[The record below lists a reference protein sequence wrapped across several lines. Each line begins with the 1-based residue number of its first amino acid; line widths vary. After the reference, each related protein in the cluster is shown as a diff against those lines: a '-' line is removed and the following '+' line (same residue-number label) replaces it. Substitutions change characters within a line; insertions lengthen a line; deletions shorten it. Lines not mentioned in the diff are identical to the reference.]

1 MERLRRAYGARTAH
15 LLLLAG
21 CFAFA
26 GYVVDRV
33 LQVPYAWMIGVYFV
47 AAAVL
52 HDFVLFPFDA
62 LADRLLRR
70 IRLPSAHG
78 AAPPL
83 VNHFRIPALLSGLLF
98 LMFFPLVLGLG
109 ERTYRSA
116 TGLGTG
122 PYLGRWLLLTAGFFA
137 ASLLL
142 YACRLVAARR
152 RGSGKMEAR
161 SG

>member
-1 MERLRRAYGARTAH
+1 MERLRHAYGARLAH
-15 LLLLAG
+15 LALLAG

-33 LQVPYAWMIGVYFV
+33 LKVPYAWMIGVYFV

-52 HDFVLFPFDA
+52 HDFVLFPLDA
-62 LADRLLRR
+62 LVDRVIRR
-70 IRLPSAHG
+70 IRLPSGHG

-83 VNHFRIPALLSGLLF
+83 VNHIRIPALLSGLLF

-109 ERTYRSA
+109 EHTYRSA

-122 PYLGRWLLLTAGFFA
+122 PYLGRWLLVTGILFA
-137 ASLLL
+137 
-142 YACRLVAARR
+142 
-152 RGSGKMEAR
+152 GSGLIYLGRLWRAGR
-161 SG
+161 